1 MQQIV
6 SQCHE
11 TFFFFKIEK
20 YSCNAKISRFLH
32 LLNTAN
38 VVFNQKELPF
48 DGRALLLLLW
58 WVKLDQQNEWKF
70 SV

>member
-1 MQQIV
+1 M
-6 SQCHE
+6 
-11 TFFFFKIEK
+11 EK

-38 VVFNQKELPF
+38 VVFDQKELPF
-48 DGRALLLLLW
+48 EGRALLLLLW